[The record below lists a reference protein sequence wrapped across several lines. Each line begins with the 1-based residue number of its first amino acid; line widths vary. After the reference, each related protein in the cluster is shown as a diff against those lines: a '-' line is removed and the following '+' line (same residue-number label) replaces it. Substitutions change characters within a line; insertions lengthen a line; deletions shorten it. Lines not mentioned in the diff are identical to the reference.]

1 MIELKNID
9 VTFQNGSHEFKAV
22 DNVSLKINKGE
33 IFGIVG
39 PSGAGKSTLV
49 RVINL
54 LQRPT
59 NGEVII
65 EGSDITKFN
74 RKQLR
79 KTRLN
84 IGMIFQHFNLISG
97 STIAEN
103 VAFSLYANN
112 YPKDKIKDRVKELL
126 EIVHLP
132 EKADAYP
139 ANLSGG
145 QKQRVA
151 IARALANNPDILLC
165 DEATSALDIENTEEI
180 VELLRE
186 INEKTHITIVFITHE
201 MDVAKKLFD
210 RIAFMED
217 GKLKEVTDIYSAFAN
232 PKSDIAKSLVQRVL
246 NVEVPEGLKAK
257 TNEEILRLSYT
268 GDDSYDPVISVAS
281 KNYDITMD
289 IINGK
294 VDYIRNKPFGMLIVI
309 LRGED
314 AERKKALEYIK
325 NANTKIPTITVP
337 YLKIIQSEFA
347 QASFETFEMVLISMI
362 AAAILG
368 TILGLVLHLASNPI
382 FYKNRVVNGITGTII
397 NVIRSLPFIILII
410 VLQPLARLV
419 VGTSIGPIAAS
430 VSLAIAAIAFYARL
444 VEGAFSEVDKGVI
457 EAAVATGASMP
468 LIIRKV
474 LFVEATPALVR
485 ALTVTFVSVIGYS
498 AMAGAVGGGGIGN
511 LAIMYGYNRYQ
522 TGVLLV
528 TVVALV
534 IIVQVGQWIGDKIA
548 LKLTRK

>member
-1 MIELKNID
+1 MEPMIQVENLCKSFSTKNGTVEAARNI
-9 VTFQNGSHEFKAV
+9 TFSIE
-22 DNVSLKINKGE
+22 KGE
-33 IFGIVG
+33 IFGIIG
-39 PSGAGKSTLV
+39 LSGAGKSTLV
-49 RVINL
+49 RCLNL
-54 LQRPT
+54 LERPT
-59 NGEVII
+59 SGTVRVNGKNL
-65 EGSDITKFN
+65 TKLSE
-74 RKQLR
+74 KELR
-79 KTRLN
+79 KERQN

-314 AERKKALEYIK
+314 AERKKALEYISK
-325 NANTKIPTITVP
+325 NVYK
-337 YLKIIQSEFA
+337 LER
-347 QASFETFEMVLISMI
+347 
-362 AAAILG
+362 LG
-368 TILGLVLHLASNPI
+368 G
-382 FYKNRVVNGITGTII
+382 R
-397 NVIRSLPFIILII
+397 
-410 VLQPLARLV
+410 
-419 VGTSIGPIAAS
+419 
-430 VSLAIAAIAFYARL
+430 
-444 VEGAFSEVDKGVI
+444 
-457 EAAVATGASMP
+457 
-468 LIIRKV
+468 
-474 LFVEATPALVR
+474 
-485 ALTVTFVSVIGYS
+485 
-498 AMAGAVGGGGIGN
+498 
-511 LAIMYGYNRYQ
+511 
-522 TGVLLV
+522 
-528 TVVALV
+528 
-534 IIVQVGQWIGDKIA
+534 
-548 LKLTRK
+548 

>member
-145 QKQRVA
+145 QNKELRLQEHWRTIQISCYAMKQ
-151 IARALANNPDILLC
+151 PP
-165 DEATSALDIENTEEI
+165 
-180 VELLRE
+180 
-186 INEKTHITIVFITHE
+186 HW
-201 MDVAKKLFD
+201 
-210 RIAFMED
+210 
-217 GKLKEVTDIYSAFAN
+217 
-232 PKSDIAKSLVQRVL
+232 
-246 NVEVPEGLKAK
+246 
-257 TNEEILRLSYT
+257 ILRIQKKSWNYYERSMKKHISRSYLSH
-268 GDDSYDPVISVAS
+268 
-281 KNYDITMD
+281 M
-289 IINGK
+289 
-294 VDYIRNKPFGMLIVI
+294 RWM
-309 LRGED
+309 
-314 AERKKALEYIK
+314 
-325 NANTKIPTITVP
+325 
-337 YLKIIQSEFA
+337 
-347 QASFETFEMVLISMI
+347 
-362 AAAILG
+362 
-368 TILGLVLHLASNPI
+368 
-382 FYKNRVVNGITGTII
+382 
-397 NVIRSLPFIILII
+397 
-410 VLQPLARLV
+410 
-419 VGTSIGPIAAS
+419 
-430 VSLAIAAIAFYARL
+430 
-444 VEGAFSEVDKGVI
+444 
-457 EAAVATGASMP
+457 
-468 LIIRKV
+468 
-474 LFVEATPALVR
+474 
-485 ALTVTFVSVIGYS
+485 
-498 AMAGAVGGGGIGN
+498 
-511 LAIMYGYNRYQ
+511 
-522 TGVLLV
+522 
-528 TVVALV
+528 
-534 IIVQVGQWIGDKIA
+534 
-548 LKLTRK
+548 

>member
-54 LQRPT
+54 LQSPT

-112 YPKDKIKDRVKELL
+112 YPKDKIKDRAKELL

-232 PKSDIAKSLVQRVL
+232 PKSDIAKSLVPRVL
-246 NVEVPEGLKAK
+246 NVEVPEGLKTK

-314 AERKKALEYIK
+314 AERKKALEYISK
-325 NANTKIPTITVP
+325 NVYK
-337 YLKIIQSEFA
+337 LER
-347 QASFETFEMVLISMI
+347 
-362 AAAILG
+362 LG
-368 TILGLVLHLASNPI
+368 G
-382 FYKNRVVNGITGTII
+382 R
-397 NVIRSLPFIILII
+397 
-410 VLQPLARLV
+410 
-419 VGTSIGPIAAS
+419 
-430 VSLAIAAIAFYARL
+430 
-444 VEGAFSEVDKGVI
+444 
-457 EAAVATGASMP
+457 
-468 LIIRKV
+468 
-474 LFVEATPALVR
+474 
-485 ALTVTFVSVIGYS
+485 
-498 AMAGAVGGGGIGN
+498 
-511 LAIMYGYNRYQ
+511 
-522 TGVLLV
+522 
-528 TVVALV
+528 
-534 IIVQVGQWIGDKIA
+534 
-548 LKLTRK
+548 